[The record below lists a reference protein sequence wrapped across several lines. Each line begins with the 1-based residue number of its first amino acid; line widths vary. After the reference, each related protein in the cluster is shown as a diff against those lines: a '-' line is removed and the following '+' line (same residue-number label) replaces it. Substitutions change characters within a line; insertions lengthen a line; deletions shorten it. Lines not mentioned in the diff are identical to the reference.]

1 MEVEEGWSQ
10 KREGTSQSN
19 WTLEPVCRWGQGMGG
34 AGGGGGGGR
43 GATTKASLRK
53 GNLDETG
60 REETKLRATNG

>member
-34 AGGGGGGGR
+34 GGGWKGGDYESVVE
-43 GATTKASLRK
+43 KRK
-53 GNLDETG
+53 SG
-60 REETKLRATNG
+60 